1 MSQRSQR
8 AAAVQASRANTAALA
23 SRRRSDSQASIQTIT
38 SQHVK
43 PEERRYEGRSS
54 PSMDVVMQR
63 SSHQDLRRPDMQ
75 NSGNGGY
82 GGNGALASNVSAAQ
96 EEPHESS
103 YNSTI
108 FPAHWTAQ
116 DDPSAMGPFAAQPSP
131 ASAYH
136 TQQLWLEQPPHGDPH
151 SLPYYDPLPHQGMFD
166 LHYGYATQ
174 SNSLGLKG
182 ESALIVSLDGDL
194 DLGQRMPR
202 EQRAFDNPS
211 SEALALLDNL
221 PFKAN
226 SSADNDSYEDS
237 TDSDLPPEKKKLSAA
252 FRPRGRKKRN
262 KCTPDQLRSLEAF
275 FEKNRNPTGRIR
287 LELSRKLRMP
297 ERSVQVWFQNR
308 RAKIKTVERRGDAG
322 SDSGRKKSCS
332 IRLND
337 RDAHSLPTGANDRSA
352 RSDPAELE
360 KSVTA
365 IPTSALCI
373 GTWRRVSPLICFFSR
388 RLQSLTWYLT
398 SESIGFKLEV
408 PWTSIR
414 SAYFDGPVDPSIAER
429 AEGVRVPLG
438 HFVIDLERPPT
449 FFMEVFR
456 SAPVKNGIDGKPR
469 HSWRQC
475 EDFTEDHQAM
485 TVSRHILHGPYEEL
499 RIAIQELASCNDVLR
514 RLIQFRDEQQRA
526 LGAIPTGSSSTADNF
541 RLVCNGVSL
550 RPADAYAPLSAGP
563 PPPAPPSMDMRAV
576 PMTGM
581 DPYGNGIHMSM
592 SASVPMS
599 TSSSTSSM
607 HKATHLAWHNFR
619 TPTRMGADHGW
630 EFDSPASVSTNL
642 SEASADSHQR
652 HSLGYSP
659 YGVPTSIEASPRSG
673 LGSSMDINTLRI
685 DGGGGVSSFGAQ
697 QHHNLPMMGDGGS
710 CTALRGSSSFGGW
723 DARLGHE
730 LSSSQHAEEPYSLAS
745 SGVLEGSGVHHASV
759 PMTSQNPSASMDMN
773 NFGAESFHRN
783 GYERQGYSSNQITM
797 ADPATCHRQDGQQS
811 NVETSY
817 HQERRFDGK
826 DVSNEHRPT
835 NAGSLLLSR
844 QFSYDASAGHNATVA
859 NGERLDRSDNA
870 VRESDPSY
878 VAPTLVL
885 PTGSSGGGSGS
896 SNGSNSASKMT
907 SLDEDAFCSKTP
919 TYRTCF
925 GPSLE
930 MSRVDEANEQ
940 QGSGGEERH
949 DDDATGGYGSDHD
962 DHDEQAGQGR
972 ARSNTYRP
980 SAHVLGPQQST
991 EGQYG
996 GGSHDAVGDA
1006 GGSVQDVVTGNG
1018 DDEGARRATSL
1029 TNASAVMEGQ
1039 NESPGLLS
1047 LSCSSLSSSH
1057 HDMAK
1062 GNPSPM
1068 STSSTSS
1075 LSSARSST
1083 DQQAGSADEQ

>member
-1 MSQRSQR
+1 MSQRPQR
-8 AAAVQASRANTAALA
+8 AAAVQANRANTAALA
-23 SRRRSDSQASIQTIT
+23 PRRRSDSQALIKTIT

-43 PEERRYEGRSS
+43 PEERRYDGRSS
-54 PSMDVVMQR
+54 PSMDIVMQR
-63 SSHQDLRRPDMQ
+63 SSHQDLRRSDML
-75 NSGNGGY
+75 SGGNGSY
-82 GGNGALASNVSAAQ
+82 GGNGGLASNVSAAQ
-96 EEPHESS
+96 EESHESS
-103 YNSTI
+103 YNSNV
-108 FPAHWTAQ
+108 FSAYWTAQ
-116 DDPSAMGPFAAQPSP
+116 DDRSAIGPSASQPSP

-136 TQQLWLEQPPHGDPH
+136 PQQLWPEQPPHGDPH

-182 ESALIVSLDGDL
+182 ESALNVGLDGDL

-211 SEALALLDNL
+211 SDALALLENL

-226 SSADNDSYEDS
+226 SSLDNDSYEDS

-308 RAKIKTVERRGDAG
+308 RAKVKTVERRGDAG

-337 RDAHSLPTGANDRSA
+337 RDTHSTPMGANDRSA

-485 TVSRHILHGPYEEL
+485 TVSRHILNGPYEEL
-499 RIAIQELASCNDVLR
+499 RIAIQALASCNDVLG
-514 RLIQFRDEQQRA
+514 RLIQFRDEEQRA

-541 RLVCNGVSL
+541 RLVYNGVGL
-550 RPADAYAPLSAGP
+550 RPAEPYAPAGP
-563 PPPAPPSMDMRAV
+563 PPPPPMDMCAV
-576 PMTGM
+576 PMTGV
-581 DPYGNGIHMSM
+581 DAYGNGLHMSM
-592 SASVPMS
+592 PASVPMS
-599 TSSSTSSM
+599 TSSSTLSM
-607 HKATHLAWHNFR
+607 HKAANLAWHNFR
-619 TPTRMGADHGW
+619 TPTRMDADHGW

-642 SEASADSHQR
+642 SEASVDSHQR

-673 LGSSMDINTLRI
+673 LGSSMDLNTLRI
-685 DGGGGVSSFGAQ
+685 DGNGGGVSGFGAQ
-697 QHHNLPMMGDGGS
+697 QHNLPMMGDGDS
-710 CTALRGSSSFGGW
+710 FNAPRGPSSFGGW
-723 DARLGHE
+723 DARLGHD

-759 PMTSQNPSASMDMN
+759 PMASQNSSAPMDMS

-783 GYERQGYSSNQITM
+783 GYERQKYSSNQITM
-797 ADPATCHRQDGQQS
+797 ADPAMCQRQDGQQS
-811 NVETSY
+811 NIDTTY

-826 DVSNEHRPT
+826 DVSNEHRSANP
-835 NAGSLLLSR
+835 GSLLLSR
-844 QFSYDASAGHNATVA
+844 RFSYDALAVHDATAA
-859 NGERLDRSDNA
+859 NGGRPDECDNA
-870 VRESDPSY
+870 VRGSDSSH

-896 SNGSNSASKMT
+896 SNGSNSVGKMT
-907 SLDEDAFCSKTP
+907 SLDEDAFCGKTP

-930 MSRVDEANEQ
+930 MSRAND
-940 QGSGGEERH
+940 GEEQHGSIGDERH
-949 DDDATGGYGSDHD
+949 ADDAADGHGSDED
-962 DHDEQAGQGR
+962 NPDEQGGQGR

-980 SAHVLGPQQST
+980 SAHALGLQQFAES
-991 EGQYG
+991 QH
-996 GGSHDAVGDA
+996 GGSSHGTVDEAGD
-1006 GGSVQDVVTGNG
+1006 GVQDVASGHG
-1018 DDEGARRATSL
+1018 DDK
-1029 TNASAVMEGQ
+1029 NASAVTEDQ
-1039 NESPGLLS
+1039 EESPGLLS

-1057 HDMAK
+1057 HDVAK

-1075 LSSARSST
+1075 LSSTRSST